1 MFKKLS
7 MAVCLIAYTNFAYA
21 TQDSNRNMAIAI
33 SPIQAVLLSMDLL
46 YQYKITDFMAITTPV
61 RFSYS
66 PIKAKI
72 LSKAIELFG
81 NSKPSSSD
89 ENKVMG
95 FSFGVGSKFFMSS
108 PKSLSLNDSFYLEPR
123 LVFNY
128 NKIDVKVGSDYYRNN
143 SSDLDLLFIIGQD
156 WLYDSGLFMNLEGG
170 LGAKYII
177 DNKIEA
183 KLNSAGL
190 KRFLGS
196 NDTKITFAATFDFKM
211 GYAF

>member
-7 MAVCLIAYTNFAYA
+7 MAVCLIACTNFAYA

-46 YQYKITDFMAITTPV
+46 YQYKITDFMAITTPIK
-61 RFSYS
+61 FSYS

-72 LSKAIELFG
+72 FSKLISWSA
-81 NSKPSSSD
+81 SSSD

-128 NKIDVKVGSDYYRNN
+128 NNTNIAAGSNYYANN

-177 DNKIEA
+177 NNKIA
-183 KLNSAGL
+183 HKLRFSGAEI
-190 KRFLGS
+190 FLGS
-196 NDTKITFAATFDFKM
+196 HDTNIIVAATFDFKM